1 MNAPARARAYL
12 AKLPPALAGSGGHA
26 ATFAAACRLVE
37 FGLPWESAWR
47 LLLEWNKTHCQP
59 AWCERDLWHKLAD
72 AFRHTSPKPQF
83 VNADRETVV
92 PLRPLTLPRP
102 SVKLDT
108 RRPLLPHLDAGKE
121 RDFAQLAS
129 VRGLSASGVRLASVR
144 GLLRFGV
151 FRGSPA
157 WFVTDIS
164 GRNAQARRM
173 SGHPWEIGVKAW
185 TLCGS
190 QAAWP
195 VGIGEADGFP
205 VVALCEGGPD
215 LLAAHGF
222 IGSEGR
228 EADCAAVAVLGASC
242 PIHADALPQFAGK
255 RVRIFG
261 HADDAGQSAVNR
273 WAEQLAAVGADVD
286 AFNFAGLR
294 TLAGADAKDLND
306 LARVHPDDF
315 DRFPCLQNL
324 LP

>member
-1 MNAPARARAYL
+1 MNAAARARAYL

-37 FGLPWESAWR
+37 FGLSWESAWP
-47 LLLEWNKTHCQP
+47 LLLEWNGTHCQP
-59 AWCERDLWHKLAD
+59 AWCERDLLHKLAD
-72 AFRHTSPKPQF
+72 AFRRTSPKLQF
-83 VNADRETVV
+83 ASVDRQPAG

-108 RRPLLPHLDAGKE
+108 RRPFLPELDAGKE

-129 VRGLSASGVRLASVR
+129 VRGLSASGVRVASVR
-144 GLLRFGV
+144 GLLRFGE
-151 FRGSPA
+151 FRGSRA
-157 WFVTDIS
+157 WFVTDVS
-164 GRNAQARRM
+164 GRTAQARRL
-173 SGHPWEIGVKAW
+173 SGHPWAEGVKAW

-205 VVALCEGGPD
+205 TVALCEGGPD
-215 LLAAHGF
+215 LLASHGF
-222 IGSEGR
+222 IVSEGR
-228 EADCAAVAVLGASC
+228 EADCAAVAMLGASC

-273 WAEQLAAVGADVD
+273 WAEQLATAGADVD
-286 AFNFAGLR
+286 AFNLARLR
-294 TLAGADAKDLND
+294 TLDGADVKDLND

-324 LP
+324 FP